1 MRCLLF
7 LKKVLKSIQFTDR
20 LIIFIKIYQT
30 KKEKNEREV
39 DVKTKQKSSEKNDI
53 KKCDRPYKLL
63 YTYLYSQ
70 AP

>member
-20 LIIFIKIYQT
+20 LIIFIKISQT

-39 DVKTKQKSSEKNDI
+39 DVKTSQKSTIKNDI
-53 KKCDRPYKLL
+53 KKCDQPYKLL
-63 YTYLYSQ
+63 YTYLYY
-70 AP
+70 PIP